1 MKKLKQ
7 KEAYEIML
15 EASDHFGLGHQTM
28 KLCEEMAEC
37 TAAILKGVDGEHMIE
52 EIFDVYIV
60 LMQVMSIM
68 NLDVDDPIFL
78 KKILKLKGIIRDDK
92 NKKQK
97 TIVKNKVIKTRSRKI
112 RSNLM

>member
-1 MKKLKQ
+1 MKKLTE

-15 EASDHFGLGHQTM
+15 ESADHFGLGHQTM

-60 LMQVMSIM
+60 LMQVMSL
-68 NLDVDDPIFL
+68 LDLDINDQIFL

-92 NKKQK
+92 KRQQK